1 MKRIINIIQNN
12 FFWIVWGVATIILS
26 WFIVKNAQWLI
37 GDDAIVIKKTGSG
50 IPFSI
55 SDTILPESGRFY
67 PMAYYG
73 YNILLL
79 FNKTIVSVQQHYI
92 LISIAFLIFSL
103 LVFKLSREVTTKYCK
118 SKLLVDVIG
127 LLFTFVILQRSY
139 VTFSHLFSTI
149 WIDYLL
155 LMVFIY
161 YAFKFLTTKKT
172 IYGLIS
178 FVAILYC
185 VFCIETIFIIPATS
199 GILFLIV
206 GKYNK
211 SKSQI
216 VFGASLLLL
225 AIIYLVMYYF
235 IVYRF
240 TISAYD
246 GSHGADTTF
255 IQNAINMLLNQKLLI
270 VSLLLLLIRLY
281 MIIAKKDNYD
291 IFYDTFLL
299 TGLAFAL
306 GCFILGLNWGM
317 YYMISVLFVGFPIL
331 YNLTKLLKTK
341 YALLIVVLLSLFY
354 IRNFPKNIQTVQKSR
369 LETKALVNELRK
381 YYELNYAFI
390 WRDEVLFDQEWD
402 KVMSQFKHESLTTL
416 LKHEFDLQDFEFND
430 KTDKTQYL
438 CFYPDEYRK
447 ISWDNTLKILTEKS
461 GIIIVIN
468 D

>member
-1 MKRIINIIQNN
+1 MRRIINIIQNN

-37 GDDAIVIKKTGSG
+37 GDDAIIIKKTGSG
-50 IPFSI
+50 IPFSVY
-55 SDTILPESGRFY
+55 DTILPESGRFY

-79 FNKTIVSVQQHYI
+79 FNKTVVSVQQHYV

-103 LVFKLSREVTTKYCK
+103 LVFKLSREVTSKYCK
-118 SKLLVDVIG
+118 SKLLVNVIG
-127 LLFTFVILQRSY
+127 LLFTFMILQRSY

-155 LMVFIY
+155 LMIFIY
-161 YAFKFLTTKKT
+161 YAYKFLTTNKT
-172 IYGLIS
+172 IFGIIS
-178 FVAILYC
+178 FVAVLYC

-199 GILFLIV
+199 GMLILIV
-206 GKYNK
+206 GKHNK
-211 SKSQI
+211 SRSQI

-240 TISAYD
+240 TISSYD
-246 GSHGADTTF
+246 GSHGADSTF

-270 VSLLLLLIRLY
+270 VSLFLLLIRLY
-281 MIIAKKDNYD
+281 MIIAKKDKYD
-291 IFYDTFLL
+291 ILYDTFLL

-354 IRNFPKNIQTVQKSR
+354 IRNYSKNIQTVQKSR
-369 LETKALVNELRK
+369 LETKALVNDLRK
-381 YYELNYAFI
+381 YYEQNYAFI
-390 WRDEVLFDQEWD
+390 WRDEVLLDQEWD

-447 ISWDNTLKILTEKS
+447 ISWDNKLKILNEKS